1 MSTKHKIIKA
11 TVVIFL
17 FSSFGKALGFLREM
31 LIAAR
36 FGTTANTDAY
46 FVGLAGPDFVREI
59 IAGGVLTAVFIPAY
73 AQALK
78 QQSREAADRLFS
90 NISLLMMATL
100 VAAIALG
107 MAFPGAVVRVVA
119 PEFSGESFFAA
130 ARVTRILFPAIFF
143 MGVASFYGAL
153 LNVHER
159 FVAYST
165 AQALLNAGIIT
176 GVVILAARWGIN
188 SIAAGFVLGAVLQ
201 WLVLLPSLRALNFRR
216 TLIWGVLPETRK
228 LLIAMVPLFGASLLA
243 VLNDLI
249 SRSMA
254 AGLDAGSVSALNFS
268 NRLRETPWLL
278 CGVPLATAVFPFLSH
293 NAGTNERT
301 QFTEIFEF
309 TVRLTSFLAV
319 PVCVFMFLFNVPII
333 QILFERGMFDASS
346 TAVTAHALR
355 YTSIGAA
362 FYAINFIIMRAY
374 YSTQKVNFLII
385 PALAGVIVNLLLGLL
400 LRQHWAVGGITLA
413 RSASEVVMFLCL
425 LVYLKTF
432 ITEVRLAQQ
441 FTYIVGISAS
451 AIVACLGAMVV
462 YTLLPAHPGLASLTL
477 RLGVAAAIVA
487 VLYGSIGFAFRNTEM
502 HSFVRLLKSRLTHRN
517 ATV

>member
-46 FVGLAGPDFVREI
+46 FVGLAGPEFVRDI
-59 IAGGVLTAVFIPAY
+59 ISGGVLTAVFIPAY

-78 QQSREAADRLFS
+78 HRSRADADRLFS
-90 NISLLMMATL
+90 NISLLMMLMLAG
-100 VAAIALG
+100 AIVLG
-107 MAFPGAVVRVVA
+107 MIFPGALVRVVA
-119 PEFSGESFFAA
+119 PEIGGETFFAA
-130 ARVTRILFPAIFF
+130 SRVTRILFPSIFF

-159 FVAYST
+159 FVATAST
-165 AQALLNAGIIT
+165 QTLLNIGIIV
-176 GVVILAARWGIN
+176 GVILLSTRWGVN
-188 SIAAGFVLGAVLQ
+188 SIAAGFLLGAVLQ
-201 WLVLLPSLRALNFRR
+201 WLVILPSMRALSVRR
-216 TLIWGVLPETRK
+216 DFVWGVLPETRK
-228 LLIAMVPLFGASLLA
+228 LLRSMVPLFIAALFGM
-243 VLNDLI
+243 LNDLL

-254 AGLDAGSVSALNFS
+254 AGLDAGSVSALSFS

-293 NAGTNERT
+293 NAGPDDRKH
-301 QFTEIFEF
+301 FIEIFEF
-309 TVRLTSFLAV
+309 SLRLTAFLAI

-346 TAVTAHALR
+346 TAVTARALR
-355 YTSIGAA
+355 YASIGAA
-362 FYAINFIIMRAY
+362 FYAINYIIMRAY
-374 YSTQKVNFLII
+374 YSTGKVNFLII
-385 PALAGVIVNLLLGLL
+385 SAFAGVIVNFGLGLY

-425 LVYLKTF
+425 LMYLKTV
-432 ITEVRLAQQ
+432 ITEVRLSQQ
-441 FTYIVGISAS
+441 LTYIAGISAS
-451 AIVACLGAMVV
+451 AVAACLGALMT
-462 YTLLPAHPGLASLTL
+462 YALLPAQPGIASSIF
-477 RLGVAAAIVA
+477 RLGIAAAIVTI
-487 VLYGSIGFAFRNTEM
+487 LYGGFGFIFRNTEM
-502 HSFVRLLKSRLTHRN
+502 HSFIRLLKSRLAHRN